1 MIDYNKFITDA
12 YMSVVKNALMVAA
25 TDPDPNNIHFY
36 ITLET
41 TISGVMI
48 PDWIRAD
55 YPNVITIVLNQQYEN
70 MVVGHDYFSVTLY
83 FKGKPAPLVFPFKS
97 IIEFTDVIHNFRV
110 GFTSSNN
117 DGSAVPSDKAEA
129 PADTANAEVVSLDD
143 FRKKD

>member
-110 GFTSSNN
+110 GFPPGLLHYLSYEKPHQFCLHDSLLLCFRTSGFN
-117 DGSAVPSDKAEA
+117 
-129 PADTANAEVVSLDD
+129 
-143 FRKKD
+143 